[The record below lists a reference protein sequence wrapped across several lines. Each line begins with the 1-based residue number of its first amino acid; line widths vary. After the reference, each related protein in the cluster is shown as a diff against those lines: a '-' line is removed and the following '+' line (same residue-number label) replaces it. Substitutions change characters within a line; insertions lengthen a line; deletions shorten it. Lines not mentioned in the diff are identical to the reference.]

1 MNYRNSLHLRILISF
16 MITGAALGP
25 LLTMLLLWVT
35 YTLEERA
42 VMETASTRL
51 QAIVAAP
58 EEFTLWPV
66 PGPVK
71 MRVLTNL
78 NISRLPQDIARL
90 PDGLHEYESGDD
102 TWIVAVHSTPA
113 GRYAVAEDITTLEQR
128 EHVGVIV
135 VAAATTLAIY
145 LALWLGFY
153 LSRYLLA
160 PLSRLSERVA
170 SAGPSVVD
178 TPLAQDFANNEIG
191 SLAATL
197 DQYAHRMREALQR
210 EREFSADVSHELR
223 NPLTVIQNAAEL
235 IEEDSNASAQSRRA
249 AARVR
254 DAARRL
260 SETVSVL
267 LVLAREDLATTPD
280 EDPVPVADCVET
292 LLQDDRML
300 SGVEGAPRIQWRRD
314 GDPKLKA
321 PRAVIEAI
329 ASNLI
334 RNALQHSRAPA
345 IEVLLTPDRL
355 VVTDNGV
362 GVPAADIPRLFE
374 RGARGATAMGIGFGL
389 GLSLVQR
396 LCDRFGWSLR
406 IDSQPGAS
414 TCVEWR
420 FGDHR
425 GSLDDQAG
433 QPCEALATTQ

>member
-1 MNYRNSLHLRILISF
+1 MSYRNSLRLRILISF

-25 LLTMLLLWVT
+25 LLTTLLLWVT

-42 VMETASTRL
+42 VMKTANTRL

-71 MRVLTNL
+71 MQVLTNL
-78 NISRLPQDIARL
+78 NISHIPQDIALL
-90 PDGLHEYESGDD
+90 PDGLHEYEPGDD
-102 TWIVAVHSTPA
+102 TWIVAVRTTPE

-135 VAAATTLAIY
+135 VAVATTLAIY

-160 PLSRLSERVA
+160 PLTRLSERVA
-170 SAGPSVVD
+170 SAGPSAID

-197 DQYAHRMREALQR
+197 DQYAHRMREALRR

-223 NPLTVIQNAAEL
+223 NPLAVIQNAAEL
-235 IEEDSNASAQSRRA
+235 IEEDGDASAQSRRA
-249 AARVR
+249 AVRVR
-254 DAARRL
+254 EAARRL

-267 LVLAREDLATTPD
+267 LVLAREDLAVPPD

-300 SGVEGAPRIQWRRD
+300 TGVEGMPRIQWRCE
-314 GDPKLKA
+314 GDPKVKA

-334 RNALQHSRAPA
+334 RNALQHSRAG
-345 IEVLLTPDRL
+345 IVEVQLAPDRL
-355 VVTDNGV
+355 VVTDNGI
-362 GVPAADIPRLFE
+362 GLPPEDIPRLFE
-374 RGARGATAMGIGFGL
+374 RGARGTTAMGIGFGL

-396 LCDRFGWSLR
+396 LCDRFGWKLHIESH
-406 IDSQPGAS
+406 PGAS

-420 FGDHR
+420 FGER
-425 GSLDDQAG
+425 LGSLDGQAS
-433 QPCEALATTQ
+433 PALDALAADQ